1 VDVLLADGCLDRRLD
16 VLEGQVDALL
26 ADRRALHRLDAKE
39 VRALSRLAPAL
50 HDACRRLAALGLP
63 ATLVHG
69 DLHPGN
75 VARSGGELVYF
86 DWTDACVAHP
96 FVDLHTLQWERDE
109 AVREALLEAYLEPWR
124 DVASEET
131 LREAVALA
139 RVVTPLHHAV
149 SYATITRS
157 LEPAS
162 KPELDATHEFLR
174 EAMARAK
181 EL

>member
-1 VDVLLADGCLDRRLD
+1 LRRVAPRLHELIRRLD
-16 VLEGQVDALL
+16 
-26 ADRRALHRLDAKE
+26 
-39 VRALSRLAPAL
+39 
-50 HDACRRLAALGLP
+50 ALGLP

-75 VARSGGELVYF
+75 VARIDEELVYF

-96 FVDLHTLQWERDE
+96 FVDLHSLQWERDE
-109 AVREALLEAYLEPWR
+109 RTREAILDAYLEPWR
-124 DVASEET
+124 AVAAEET

-149 SYATITRS
+149 SYATIAASQEPSSRS
-157 LEPAS
+157 
-162 KPELDATHEFLR
+162 ELDATHQFLR
-174 EAMARAK
+174 EAMARVR